1 MKGAPLRITIVGCGR
16 LGSLLADRL
25 SRAGHE
31 IVVVD
36 SDASSFDRLP
46 ASFGGFRVAGDA
58 TELAVLREARIAGA
72 DVVLATTR
80 DDNVNLFV
88 TQAATKLLGAHHAI
102 ARVFEPSRESTYRAL
117 GVETVCPTVLAA
129 GELIDRASVVSSA
142 PARMGN

>member
-1 MKGAPLRITIVGCGR
+1 MTGHPLRITVVGCGR
-16 LGSLLADRL
+16 LGSLLAERL
-25 SRAGHE
+25 SRAGHD
-31 IVVVD
+31 VVAVD

-58 TELAVLREARIAGA
+58 TELEVLRRARVEGA
-72 DVVLATTR
+72 DVVVATTR

-88 TQAATKLLGAHHAI
+88 TQAATKLLGARHAI

-129 GELIDRASVVSSA
+129 GVFIDCVSGA
-142 PARMGN
+142 GGARKGA